1 MSRKRNTKMRRPMK
15 GEDFVT
21 GLAETMQGAEPVLIL
36 AYDKEKG
43 EFRAVGKMSEEMELA
58 AIHYLAWNCAL
69 YRGMTVEEFIFRMM
83 RKYNEESHF
92 IKGAS
97 EKKPFGTE

>member
-1 MSRKRNTKMRRPMK
+1 MSRKRNLKMRQPMK
-15 GEDFVT
+15 GESFPIA
-21 GLAETMQGAEPVLIL
+21 LAETMQGTEPVLIL
-36 AYDKEKG
+36 GYDKEKG
-43 EFRAVGKMSEEMELA
+43 EFRAVGK
-58 AIHYLAWNCAL
+58 LAWNCAL
-69 YRGMTVEEFIFRMM
+69 YRGMTVEEFIFKMM